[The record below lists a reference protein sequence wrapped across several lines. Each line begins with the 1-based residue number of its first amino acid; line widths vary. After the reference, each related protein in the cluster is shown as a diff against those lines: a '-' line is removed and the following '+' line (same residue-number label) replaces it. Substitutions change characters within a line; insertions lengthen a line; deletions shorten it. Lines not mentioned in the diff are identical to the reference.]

1 MSSKEIRNLVKAAK
15 GGNAEA
21 FGELYEIY
29 SGELFSYACY
39 YLGDRYRAEDAVSDA
54 VCSAFSSVQTLRDPG
69 AFKTW
74 IFKILMRSCQKQ
86 LKYII
91 EQRSQQ
97 DIDALGDREAGGC
110 DADEAEAL
118 KQALSSIGEEERQVV
133 LLSAVGQYN
142 SREIGR
148 MLGIPASTVRSK
160 LMRTTD
166 KLYSFL
172 NEERSEK
179 DESGRKA

>member
-1 MSSKEIRNLVKAAK
+1 
-15 GGNAEA
+15 
-21 FGELYEIY
+21 
-29 SGELFSYACY
+29 
-39 YLGDRYRAEDAVSDA
+39 
-54 VCSAFSSVQTLRDPG
+54 
-69 AFKTW
+69 
-74 IFKILMRSCQKQ
+74 MRSCQKQ

-97 DIDALGDREAGGC
+97 DIDDLGDREAGGC

-160 LMRTTD
+160 LMRATD